1 MTLMSHRLNVITGE
15 NIVIN
20 LSLHAYIYDNC
31 PERLSPPRSPMP
43 CNLGNIN
50 VSNVI

>member
-1 MTLMSHRLNVITGE
+1 MTLMSHCLNVITGE

-31 PERLSPPRSPMP
+31 PERLH
-43 CNLGNIN
+43 
-50 VSNVI
+50 VSFTTEIADALQSRKY